1 MSNKNESKKKVTK
14 TNESDY
20 WVGGVLGGICKHYD
34 LDPFLI
40 RISYLL
46 LILGTSGGLILL
58 YLIVSLMMPDEEF
71 DPEL

>member
-34 LDPFLI
+34 LD
-40 RISYLL
+40 RYLNF
-46 LILGTSGGLILL
+46 IQT
-58 YLIVSLMMPDEEF
+58 
-71 DPEL
+71 